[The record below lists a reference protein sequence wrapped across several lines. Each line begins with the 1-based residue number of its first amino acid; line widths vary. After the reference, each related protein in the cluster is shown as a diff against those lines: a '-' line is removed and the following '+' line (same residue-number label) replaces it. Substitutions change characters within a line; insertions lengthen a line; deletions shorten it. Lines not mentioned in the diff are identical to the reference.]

1 MLVSTAI
8 AYQWSPKFFL
18 GAEARYLA
26 SFSAILPTQEDGH
39 AVYVGPTLLWKVT
52 ETVAFNTTFQPQ
64 IAGRSTG
71 NPQRRLDLDNF
82 EKAQFRAKLSIA
94 FQ

>member
-1 MLVSTAI
+1 VRSGFFVFRSPSDKLV
-8 AYQWSPKFFL
+8 Y
-18 GAEARYLA
+18 
-26 SFSAILPTQEDGH
+26 
-39 AVYVGPTLLWKVT
+39 
-52 ETVAFNTTFQPQ
+52 NTTFQPQ